1 MAITRRPYRRRLR
14 PGGGR
19 AIERAA
25 DVDEARIWVF
35 AVSRAREPMEHGF
48 LAGRRDCE
56 DRSALG
62 FAAPFKGRA
71 IERTVNVEEA
81 RIRVFAVSRH
91 AEGMEHSCLAGRRD
105 REDGS
110 IVVCAPTIRRA
121 VERIVDVDEARIRV
135 FAVSKISVLHPV
147 GRPDSKDCVDS

>member
-1 MAITRRPYRRRLR
+1 
-14 PGGGR
+14 
-19 AIERAA
+19 
-25 DVDEARIWVF
+25 
-35 AVSRAREPMEHGF
+35 MEHGF
-48 LAGRRDCE
+48 LAGRRDWE

-105 REDGS
+105 RDDGS

-135 FAVSKISVLHPV
+135 FAVSKISKSDTLLVSGMLERRLFH
-147 GRPDSKDCVDS
+147 RLVDLEYPTAEPLVEDRE